1 MPGKG
6 PTNNHRDISGMATM
20 KVHFTSCVQD
30 SRDYG
35 SDDEYI
41 VSRVFFSIE
50 CEGLQYTGLHAD
62 IKQAVD
68 DDIETDSLE
77 VTLPQGYDG
86 PISDVAFRRAVGQYY
101 RSLVGSDRSGYQTSM
116 ENIRMRDNTFL
127 MPCSLEFPLF
137 GS

>member
-1 MPGKG
+1 
-6 PTNNHRDISGMATM
+6 M

-50 CEGLQYTGLHAD
+50 CEGLQYTGLQAD

-86 PISDVAFRRAVGQYY
+86 PISDEGFRRAAGAYY
-101 RSLVGSDRSGYQTSM
+101 RMLLGRGGTGIQSGISNT
-116 ENIRMRDNTFL
+116 RMRDNTFL
-127 MPCSLEFPLF
+127 MPCSFEFPLF